1 MLYDS
6 CFSLRKVL
14 VAFIVLMMVAPI
26 IKSADVLYLASYFSL
41 KTTSVVNSAGK
52 NLPKELSQIPKSKNG
67 ELDYS
72 IGVAFVNKKSGK
84 YQTGES
90 YSANSIVILPP
101 NKQNDFTKVTF
112 LKPSQTDLNAGK
124 TWYLNGRYGINYA
137 QGNTSSG
144 VKVDVIVS
152 GDPVDS
158 TDIKSAII
166 DTFNVQSTNVL
177 SRSTPLGTWPLR
189 RNFQLSL
196 RVSKSGANNFYS
208 NMVFDG
214 GLLEAAVAR
223 PKVGIVQSN
232 LVWDDKPAALINN
245 VARLG
250 SSWLRTDIRGT
261 SSAVKFADIVRQA
274 NNKNMQVL
282 AVIQADAEDYD
293 NPKAALA
300 HAGKNFNALCGYPN
314 GSYRIS
320 MTNVTK
326 YKNRL
331 ESYLQALQTYHVKV
345 DAFEIGNEYDW
356 VCFNGDIPFDK
367 SISSNSMGSFIK
379 KYALILEES
388 SHLIKTYFPESTIL
402 SFSPANCNT
411 WVKTSCVKDPIYLL
425 QKLAMV
431 GGKNYLNYIDGY
443 AIHLYPN
450 VSEPWAA
457 RTTLLNYANTLGFS
471 KAFWITE
478 WGFARVNNM
487 NRYPSFRSFI
497 EYMNSTWQ
505 IPVANIFL
513 YNYAN
518 DKDFSLVN
526 ASGVVD
532 PASRIIMQYNKLL
545 PK

>member
-1 MLYDS
+1 MLYGLY
-6 CFSLRKVL
+6 FSLIRAL
-14 VAFIVLMMVAPI
+14 VIFIVLMMVSPI
-26 IKSADVLYLASYFSL
+26 IKSADVLYLASYFSM
-41 KTTSVVNSAGK
+41 KTTLVVNSAGK
-52 NLPKELSQIPKSKNG
+52 NLPKELSQIPKDKNG
-67 ELDYS
+67 TPDYS
-72 IGVAFVNKKSGK
+72 IGVAFVSKELGK

-112 LKPSQTDLNAGK
+112 SKPSQTDLNAGK

-152 GDPVDS
+152 GDPIDS
-158 TDIKSAII
+158 TDVKSAVI
-166 DTFNVQSTNVL
+166 DTFDVQFKNVL
-177 SRSTPLGTWPLR
+177 TRSTPLGTWPLR

-223 PKVGIVQSN
+223 PKLGIVQSN
-232 LVWDDKPAALINN
+232 LVWDDKPTALINN
-245 VARLG
+245 VAKLG

-261 SSAVKFADIVRQA
+261 SSTVKFADIVQQA
-274 NNKNMQVL
+274 NNKGMQVL
-282 AVIQADAEDYD
+282 AVIQAEAEDYD
-293 NPKAALA
+293 DPKAALA
-300 HAGKNFNALCGYPN
+300 YAGKDFNALCGYPN

-320 MTNVTK
+320 MTNIIK

-331 ESYLQALQTYHVKV
+331 EAYLQALQTYHVRV
-345 DAFEIGNEYDW
+345 NAFEIGNEYDW
-356 VCFNGDIPFDK
+356 VCFNGDVPFNK
-367 SISSNSMGSFIK
+367 PVSSSDMRDFIK

-388 SHLIKTYFPESTIL
+388 SHLIKTYFPESTVL

-411 WVKTSCVKDPIYLL
+411 WIQTSCVKDPIYLL

-431 GGKNYLNYIDGY
+431 GGKNYLSYVDGY

-450 VSEPWAA
+450 ISAPWMA
-457 RTTLLNYANTLGFS
+457 RTTLLSYANILGFS

-478 WGFARVNNM
+478 WGFARVNTM
-487 NRYPSFRSFI
+487 NRYPFFRSFI

-532 PASRIIMQYNKLL
+532 PASRVVMQYNKLL